1 MESTKDRQMEY
12 NSVAAATRV
21 SAILRAWRRKRS
33 SFSARSSMRAARRF
47 QRASRIR
54 EWSRD
59 RRKGRPPQPIS
70 AHWRPQC
77 TFHAG
82 SAVPIALIPL
92 VGIDEIQEIQAE
104 RPQHLVGFLQ
114 REEAFALQN
123 VMDMR
128 LGYPNQAGQA
138 TLGDCAAPHALP
150 EFAEET
156 LLKMFEIHK
165 KFRMGYFRRK

>member
-1 MESTKDRQMEY
+1 
-12 NSVAAATRV
+12 
-21 SAILRAWRRKRS
+21 
-33 SFSARSSMRAARRF
+33 
-47 QRASRIR
+47 
-54 EWSRD
+54 
-59 RRKGRPPQPIS
+59 
-70 AHWRPQC
+70 
-77 TFHAG
+77 
-82 SAVPIALIPL
+82 VPIALIPL
-92 VGIDEIQEIQAE
+92 VGIDEVQEIQAE

-128 LGYPNQAGQA
+128 LGYPNQARQA
-138 TLGDCAAPHALP
+138 ALGDCAAPHALP